1 MVVEWWTAR
10 HAHLLREGCGA
21 SRERRAEGATSRERS
36 VGRLTEREV
45 ATGAGTAVVITLGDE
60 KRGWDSMGIGA
71 GRGGRRM
78 GECGV
83 VECVADREV
92 EKIAGYS

>member
-45 ATGAGTAVVITLGDE
+45 ATGAGTAVVITLE
-60 KRGWDSMGIGA
+60 SMGIGA

-78 GECGV
+78 EGCGV
-83 VECVADREV
+83 VECVAGQDV